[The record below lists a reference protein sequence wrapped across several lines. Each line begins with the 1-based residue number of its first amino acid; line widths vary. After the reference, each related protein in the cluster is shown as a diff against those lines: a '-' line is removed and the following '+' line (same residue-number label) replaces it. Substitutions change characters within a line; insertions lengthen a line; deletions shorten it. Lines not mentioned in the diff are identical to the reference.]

1 MDTGGLAHSSFLE
14 KEVTSAVERG
24 NATRQRVSKTALKL
38 FGKKGFNNTRLSEV
52 LSAAR
57 ITKGG
62 FSFHFNSSEELGLAV
77 IDSVVR
83 IWVERIPAEAVREKD
98 PMRRIHRMFEL
109 QETSWQSKRMRRGT
123 C

>member
-1 MDTGGLAHSSFLE
+1 MAHSSFLE

-38 FGKKGFNNTRLSEV
+38 FGKKGFNNTRLSEI
-52 LSAAR
+52 LSVAR
-57 ITKGG
+57 ITKEG
-62 FSFHFNSSEELGLAV
+62 FGFHFNSSEELGLAV